1 MNVVN
6 RYIPNE
12 VGTYNNGSTGGL
24 YFGGS
29 NLKAGLIKNFI
40 LESIPDA
47 IVLSENNPRN
57 YDDVAKVINIA
68 ITDQFVINLT
78 SFQHESG
85 TPYGQVVCTLKGKN
99 MNGPLTPYSFLSGYI
114 YFYENNDFFGL
125 GRLCVE
131 TFMINKQRKMLF
143 YNNMRLYQ
151 SFSQAI
157 SYEGG
162 AGLYTSLTSSNKARL
177 VQPCIRTEG
186 IPMSQ
191 YLFSISKAEI
201 AALGIDSAVSNQ
213 MRLLRDEDNNVWGLL
228 NTLLFK

>member
-6 RYIPNE
+6 KYIPNE
-12 VGTYNNGSTGGL
+12 VGTFNTGSGG

-29 NLKAGLIKNFI
+29 NEKAGLIKNFI
-40 LESIPDA
+40 LEIIKNA
-47 IVLSENNPRN
+47 IVLSDGPQGYDHNPR
-57 YDDVAKVINIA
+57 VINIA
-68 ITDQFVINLT
+68 ITDQFIIEITALVHSTT
-78 SFQHESG
+78 S
-85 TPYGQVVCTLKGKN
+85 PYGSVICTLKGPN
-99 MNGPLTPYSFLSGYI
+99 VNGPLNAPQFQSGYI
-114 YFYENNDFFGL
+114 SFYENNDFFGL
-125 GRLCVE
+125 GRLCGE

-143 YNNMRLYQ
+143 YNNMRLYA

-162 AGLYTSLTSSNKARL
+162 TGLYTSLTSSNKARL

-186 IPMSQ
+186 VPMSQ

-201 AALGIDSAVSNQ
+201 AALGIDGAVSNH
-213 MRLLRDEDNNVWGLL
+213 MRLLKDENNNVWGLL

>member
-6 RYIPNE
+6 KYIPNE
-12 VGTYNNGSTGGL
+12 VGAFNPGGGGF

-29 NLKAGLIKNFI
+29 NLKAGLIKNSI
-40 LESIPDA
+40 LENIPNA
-47 IVLSENNPRN
+47 IVLSENNPRE
-57 YDDVAKVINIA
+57 DVAKVINIA
-68 ITDQFVINLT
+68 ITNQFVINIT
-78 SFQHESG
+78 SFQHETA
-85 TPYGQVVCTLKGKN
+85 TPYGKVVCTLKGTN
-99 MNGPLTPYSFLSGYI
+99 MDGPLTPYYFSSGYI
-114 YFYENNDFFGL
+114 SFYENNDFFGL
-125 GRLCVE
+125 GRLFGE
-131 TFMINKQRKMLF
+131 AFMIDKQRKMLF

-157 SYEGG
+157 SYDGG

-201 AALGIDSAVSNQ
+201 AALGIDGAVSNQ
-213 MRLLRDEDNNVWGLL
+213 MRLLRDENNNVWGLL

>member
-6 RYIPNE
+6 KYIPNE
-12 VGTYNNGSTGGL
+12 VGTFNNGSTGGL
-24 YFGGS
+24 YYGGS
-29 NLKAGLIKNFI
+29 NIKAGLIKDFI
-40 LESIPDA
+40 LENIPYA
-47 IVLSENNPRN
+47 IVLSDNNQPHR
-57 YDDVAKVINIA
+57 YDVARVINIA

-78 SFQHESG
+78 SFQHEAG
-85 TPYGQVVCTLKGKN
+85 TPYGVVMCSLKGTN
-99 MNGPLTPYSFLSGYI
+99 MNGPLTQYYLSSGYI
-114 YFYENNDFFGL
+114 SFYENNDFFGF

-162 AGLYTSLTSSNKARL
+162 AGLYASLTSSNKARL

-201 AALGIDSAVSNQ
+201 AALGIDSAVSNH
-213 MRLLRDEDNNVWGLL
+213 MRLLRDENNNVWGLL

>member
-6 RYIPNE
+6 NYIPNE
-12 VGTYNNGSTGGL
+12 VGVNIPGGG

-29 NLKAGLIKNFI
+29 NEKAGLIKNSI
-40 LESIPDA
+40 LENIPNA
-47 IVLSENNPRN
+47 IVLSDGPQGYDHVPR
-57 YDDVAKVINIA
+57 VINIA
-68 ITDQFVINLT
+68 ITDQFIIEITAVVHDNA
-78 SFQHESG
+78 F
-85 TPYGQVVCTLKGKN
+85 PYGRVSCLLKGPN
-99 MNGPLTPYSFLSGYI
+99 VNGPLNANYFPSGYI
-114 YFYENNDFFGL
+114 SFYENNDFYGL
-125 GRLCVE
+125 GPQLCGE
-131 TFMINKQRKMLF
+131 TFMIDKQRKMLF
-143 YNNMRLYQ
+143 YNNMRLYK

-201 AALGIDSAVSNQ
+201 AALGINTTTSNQ
-213 MRLLRDEDNNVWGLL
+213 MRLLRDENNNVWGLL

>member
-12 VGTYNNGSTGGL
+12 VGILNSPFAYFYGG
-24 YFGGS
+24 
-29 NLKAGLIKNFI
+29 NVKAGLIKNSI
-40 LESIPDA
+40 LENIPDA
-47 IVLSENNPRN
+47 IVLSENNPQGQP
-57 YDDVAKVINIA
+57 DVGKVIDIA
-68 ITDQFVINLT
+68 LTDQFVINLT
-78 SFQHESG
+78 AYQHATG
-85 TPYGQVVCTLKGKN
+85 VPYGRVGCSLKGTN
-99 MNGPLTPYSFLSGYI
+99 MNGPLSESFFTSGYI
-114 YFYENNDFFGL
+114 SFYENNDFFGL
-125 GRLCVE
+125 GGLLGE
-131 TFMINKQRKMLF
+131 AFMINKQRKMLF

-151 SFSQAI
+151 SFGQEI

-162 AGLYTSLTSSNKARL
+162 TGLYTSLTSSNKARL

-201 AALGIDSAVSNQ
+201 AALGIDGAVSNR
-213 MRLLRDEDNNVWGLL
+213 MRLLKDENNNVWGLL